1 MIVFLDFDGVLN
13 GNNELIRKT
22 RARAKDP
29 NLEKEI
35 DLVLLTEE
43 NLDRMWASEMV
54 MENIQNLIDSLKG
67 IEVRIV
73 LSTSWRSFKNI
84 ERWNEQFL
92 KIKGWTFEI
101 IGKTPVLET
110 ETEMQTL
117 NGYWRTNPRGLEI
130 KTWLLEN
137 NYGGKYLILDDDDD
151 MLPEQK
157 ENFIQTNSDLG
168 FSKKDKEK
176 VIEFLEKR

>member
-1 MIVFLDFDGVLN
+1 MLIFLDYDGVLN
-13 GNNELIRKT
+13 GNTELIRKT

-54 MENIQNLIDSLKG
+54 MENIQNLIDSLQGYDVK
-67 IEVRIV
+67 IV
-73 LSTSWRSFKNI
+73 LSTSWRAFKNI
-84 ERWNEQFL
+84 QKWNEQFL

-137 NYGGKYLILDDDDD
+137 NYSGKYLILDDDDD
-151 MLPEQK
+151 MLPEHK

-168 FSKKDKEK
+168 LTKEDVKK
-176 VIEFLEKR
+176 IIAFLETR